1 MLLIIGRIAIAVNES
16 EYAPPVLWAPGT
28 SHRIMM
34 TGYRALSYVCVAGER
49 EMGDVMGATYNLIG
63 PASWPDN
70 CYPVH
75 VIMTG
80 PVIMLRPLRYR
91 VWGHLETDNCYFVS
105 HPESSVIMLTP
116 PPDLSHQPQH

>member
-1 MLLIIGRIAIAVNES
+1 MFMYRGIVTWPLLLIIGRIAIAVNES
-16 EYAPPVLWAPGT
+16 EYAPVLWAPGT

-70 CYPVH
+70 CYLY
-75 VIMTG
+75 T
-80 PVIMLRPLRYR
+80 
-91 VWGHLETDNCYFVS
+91 S
-105 HPESSVIMLTP
+105 
-116 PPDLSHQPQH
+116 